1 MNDAGVFGWL
11 VWKSYLKPAV
21 SSDWSFLFLL
31 KKKQNNLVGIWGWL
45 LGHGFLAVEWCC
57 PVPKVSPRGTIPWT
71 MASHRAANRSEGFP
85 CPTTPRVP
93 AQASRQM
100 LVNTRSWLHCTP
112 EAQGKATKQTM
123 YNYVLQKS
131 LEKISRQ
138 RHKVVKLSLSYS
150 SKILTYAQW
159 FPGYCTEDL
168 LSTSIRQPTNYSW
181 SRLNSCH
188 ARVQKNTNC
197 SDCSTFLARKIRH
210 LAGHAIIA
218 CFLKIVH
225 PKPLFAWRAAIR
237 SASNCSV
244 FKASNSDTATGHC
257 PPATIVIRLGVK
269 AGHLEW
275 SKLPD
280 HEISSN

>member
-1 MNDAGVFGWL
+1 M
-11 VWKSYLKPAV
+11 
-21 SSDWSFLFLL
+21 
-31 KKKQNNLVGIWGWL
+31 
-45 LGHGFLAVEWCC
+45 
-57 PVPKVSPRGTIPWT
+57 
-71 MASHRAANRSEGFP
+71 
-85 CPTTPRVP
+85 
-93 AQASRQM
+93 
-100 LVNTRSWLHCTP
+100 
-112 EAQGKATKQTM
+112 
-123 YNYVLQKS
+123 
-131 LEKISRQ
+131 
-138 RHKVVKLSLSYS
+138 VKLSLSYS

>member
-21 SSDWSFLFLL
+21 SSDWSFLFWL

-138 RHKVVKLSLSYS
+138 FFYWDKKG
-150 SKILTYAQW
+150 KDIKW
-159 FPGYCTEDL
+159 
-168 LSTSIRQPTNYSW
+168 
-181 SRLNSCH
+181 
-188 ARVQKNTNC
+188 
-197 SDCSTFLARKIRH
+197 
-210 LAGHAIIA
+210 
-218 CFLKIVH
+218 
-225 PKPLFAWRAAIR
+225 
-237 SASNCSV
+237 
-244 FKASNSDTATGHC
+244 
-257 PPATIVIRLGVK
+257 
-269 AGHLEW
+269 
-275 SKLPD
+275 
-280 HEISSN
+280 